1 LSKTFFGGVHPPTY
15 KPVTVSKAIKPATV
29 PKKVIFPLSQHIGKP
44 SQPIVKPGDHVD
56 IGTKIAQ
63 AAGFISTNMHSPVS
77 GTVKAI
83 EQAAHPISGKCL
95 SIIIETDNSRGEQCS
110 PPTLSNIDKL
120 SPEAIIQA
128 ISEAGIV
135 GMGGA
140 AFPTHVKLS
149 PPKDKKIDTL
159 IINGSECEPYLSC
172 DQRLMVERPQDVV
185 RGALIISKAIGAANC
200 IIAIEDNKPDAI
212 KAMKQADVRVVVLPT
227 KYPQGAEKQLIK
239 TVLNRDVP
247 SGGLPFDVGVLV
259 QNVATAVAVY
269 EAVIFGKP
277 LYERV
282 VTIAGDCVKEPGNL
296 LVKIGTPVSDL
307 VNDCG
312 GFINDPAKVIFGGPM
327 MGIAQGNL
335 DVPVLKGTSGIL
347 FLSKKAAVLEKEGTC
362 IRCGGC
368 VRVCPMG
375 LSPTNIYYATV
386 KDKIDLANEYNVSD
400 CIECGACSFE
410 CPAKLDLTGM
420 IKYAKWQI
428 NL

>member
-1 LSKTFFGGVHPPTY
+1 MADSKPI
-15 KPVTVSKAIKPATV
+15 KSVTA
-29 PKKVIFPLSQHIGKP
+29 PKKVILPLSQHIGKP

-56 IGTKIAQ
+56 MGTKIAQ
-63 AAGFISTNMHSPVS
+63 AAGFISANLHSPVN

-83 EQAAHPISGKCL
+83 EEAAHPISGKCL
-95 SIIIETDNSRGEQCS
+95 SIIIESDGTGAERQYAPVPLD
-110 PPTLSNIDKL
+110 IDKL

-149 PPKDKKIDTL
+149 PPEDKKIDTL

-172 DQRLMVERPQDVV
+172 DQRLMIEKPQDVV
-185 RGALIISKAIGAANC
+185 RGALIISKAVGAANC

-212 KAMKQADVRVVVLPT
+212 KVMRQADTRIVVLPT

-239 TVLNRDVP
+239 TVLNKDVP
-247 SGGLPFDVGVLV
+247 SGGLPFEVGVLV

-307 VNDCG
+307 VSYCG
-312 GFINDPAKVIFGGPM
+312 GFINEPAKVIFGGPM

-347 FLSKKAAVLEKEGTC
+347 FLSKKALISEKEGIC

-368 VRVCPMG
+368 IRVCPMG
-375 LSPTNIYYATV
+375 LSPTNIYYAIT
-386 KDKIDLANEYNVSD
+386 KDKIDLANEYNASD

-420 IKYAKWQI
+420 IKYAKLV
-428 NL
+428 NLRQNGK